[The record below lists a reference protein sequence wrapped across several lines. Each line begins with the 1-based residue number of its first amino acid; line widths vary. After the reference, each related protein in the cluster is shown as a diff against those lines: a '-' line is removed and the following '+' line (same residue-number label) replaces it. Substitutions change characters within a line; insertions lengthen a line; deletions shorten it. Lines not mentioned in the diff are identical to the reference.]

1 MQVRSHSPA
10 ASESSV
16 LTFPAGLNCPEP
28 AIWTGTHFVSGGKT
42 LGVLSYGASV
52 PGWTDELTQVHEEV
66 AGDDHYIDRA
76 SRAHAVEQLRRYLA
90 PGSVVMDIGC
100 SSGFLLRTL
109 QRDLPQLRLIG
120 ADCVQQPL
128 EALAKTLP
136 NVPLLR
142 FDLLECPL
150 PAALVDGVVLLN
162 VFEHIE
168 DDRAA
173 AQRVHQLLKP
183 GGIAVIEVP
192 AGPDLFDVYDKQLL
206 HFRRYRMPDLVA
218 MLEGIGFEVLEKS
231 HLGFFLY
238 PAFRFVKKRNQRH
251 LSASDEEQRRIV
263 RQNMQQ
269 ASNSSVMH
277 ALMRM
282 EAWAR
287 QFVSYPAGIRC
298 LVTCRRR

>member
-1 MQVRSHSPA
+1 
-10 ASESSV
+10 
-16 LTFPAGLNCPEP
+16 
-28 AIWTGTHFVSGGKT
+28 
-42 LGVLSYGASV
+42 
-52 PGWTDELTQVHEEV
+52 LTQVHEEV

-76 SRAHAVEQLRRYLA
+76 SRARAVEQLRIHLK

-109 QRDLPQLRLIG
+109 QRELPELKLIG

-150 PAALVDGVVLLN
+150 PAGLVDGVVLLN
-162 VFEHIE
+162 VFEHIP

-173 AQRVHQLLKP
+173 MRRVHDLLKP

-192 AGPDLFDVYDKQLL
+192 AGPDLYDVYDKQLL

-218 MLEGIGFEVLEKS
+218 ALEDTGFEILEKS

-238 PAFRFVKKRNQRH
+238 PAFRLVKKRNQRH
-251 LSASDEEQRRIV
+251 LSASNEEQKRIV

-269 ASNSSVMH
+269 ASNSAAMH
-277 ALMRM
+277 ALMRV

-287 QFVSYPAGIRC
+287 KFVYYPAGIRC
-298 LVTCRRR
+298 LVTCRRK